1 MKYLNIKTF
10 LTGSFVF
17 LHINTVKANDFDSFL
32 KPLFEKKC
40 SECHG
45 KKKTKGKVNLF
56 EIKSYEQLKTKGKL
70 IKEVIEAVDAN
81 DMPPE
86 DEAQLTKA
94 EKEKLLI
101 ILKSTLQDS
110 ADSKKVKETAYRR
123 LNRFQYNYT
132 VKDLFE
138 LKKDIFALPEKV
150 MIRRGNYLQKM
161 TDKMPDK
168 VNVFNVLHPG
178 QIFKGVEPFPQDLRA
193 MHGYDNQADQLN
205 MPPVLLD
212 SFLKLSVSILNS
224 PDFNDK
230 LCGIWDEFFKEP
242 AKITNLH
249 KEVKNRLRPFLSK
262 AFKAAIDE
270 KTLER
275 YTNYTVAKIKSG
287 ASFTDGMK
295 KVASAILCSPRFL
308 FRVNSNT
315 SADENYELASKLSYF
330 LWGSAPDEQLISLA
344 QKGQLKSKTMLTK
357 TVDRMLKDP
366 KIERFLDT
374 FPTQWM
380 QLENIKSAVPDKKLY
395 RNYSLDKRQNP
406 GMHMVME
413 PLLLFDAVYMENRPL
428 HELLAPKFTYRN
440 DFLKKWYSLNN
451 KDIDPEKKAKEDR
464 ENIAHVNKLRQ
475 GFTSKLRSAE
485 NKMIALLKPVI
496 SKVKKPANPIK
507 NKSAMNRIYKGAH
520 PKEIGKLLSK
530 EDNNKRVEIEKRI
543 RRNEKLL
550 KDNPALE
557 GKLIDLYR
565 KKQADLALINSMR
578 SNFYQRVPVQDPRY
592 GGIITNAAVMTMTS
606 APKRTQPIARG
617 AWVIEVIFNDPPP
630 PPPNDVPPL
639 DEENVDHSLTIKE
652 KFEEHRK
659 NPDCAGCH
667 NRLDPLGF
675 ALENYDAVGLW
686 RDKYSNKR
694 VVDPSGK
701 MMKKYEFQNVINFKQ
716 VILKEKKRF
725 AKAFTSHLLRY
736 ALSRKLTPA
745 ESIVVD
751 NIVAKTEKED
761 YRIKSI
767 IREVILSDSFIGN
780 GEIN

>member
-1 MKYLNIKTF
+1 M
-10 LTGSFVF
+10 
-17 LHINTVKANDFDSFL
+17 
-32 KPLFEKKC
+32 
-40 SECHG
+40 
-45 KKKTKGKVNLF
+45 
-56 EIKSYEQLKTKGKL
+56 SYS
-70 IKEVIEAVDAN
+70 VAA
-81 DMPPE
+81 
-86 DEAQLTKA
+86 
-94 EKEKLLI
+94 
-101 ILKSTLQDS
+101 
-110 ADSKKVKETAYRR
+110 
-123 LNRFQYNYT
+123 NYT
-132 VKDLFE
+132 VKDLFK
-138 LKKDIFALPEKV
+138 LRKDVFALPEKV

-193 MHGYDNQADQLN
+193 MHGFDNQADQLN

-212 SFLKLSVSILNS
+212 SFLKLSVSIVNS

-230 LCGIWDEFFKEP
+230 LCGIWNEFFKKP
-242 AKITNLH
+242 AKIANLH
-249 KEVKNRLRPFLSK
+249 NEVKTRLRPFLSK
-262 AFKAAIDE
+262 AFKAVIDE
-270 KTLER
+270 ETLER
-275 YTNYTVAKIKSG
+275 YSKYTVTKIQSG
-287 ASFTDGMK
+287 LSFTDGMK
-295 KVASAILCSPRFL
+295 KVASAVLCSPRFL

-315 SADENYELASKLSYF
+315 STDKNYELASKLSYF
-330 LWGSAPDEQLISLA
+330 LWGSSPDEQLISLA
-344 QKGQLKSKTMLTK
+344 QKGKLKDKGILTK

-406 GMHMVME
+406 GMQMVME

-440 DFLKKWYSLNN
+440 DFLKKWYSFNN
-451 KDIDPEKKAKEDR
+451 KEVDHEKQAEEDR
-464 ENIAHVNKLRQ
+464 KNIAHVNKLRQ

-485 NKMIALLKPVI
+485 NEMVALLKPVI
-496 SKVKKPANPIK
+496 NKVKKPAK
-507 NKSAMNRIYKGAH
+507 TNKKKSIMNRIYKGAN

-530 EDNNKRVEIEKRI
+530 ANNKKRI
-543 RRNEKLL
+543 ELEKIIKRNEKLL
-550 KDNPALE
+550 KDNPALV
-557 GKLIDLYR
+557 GKLIPLYK
-565 KKQADLALINSMR
+565 KKQADLTLVNSMR
-578 SNFYQRVPVQDPRY
+578 SASYQRIPVKDPRY

-630 PPPNDVPPL
+630 PPPNDIPPL

-675 ALENYDAVGLW
+675 ALENYDVVGLW
-686 RDKYSNKR
+686 RDKYENR
-694 VVDPSGK
+694 REVDPSGK
-701 MMKKYEFQNVINFKQ
+701 MMKKYQFQNVIDFKQ

-725 AKAFTSHLLRY
+725 AKAFTGHLLRF
-736 ALSRKLTPA
+736 ALSRKLTPS
-745 ESIVVD
+745 ESIVID
-751 NIVAKTEKED
+751 NIVAKTELED
-761 YRIKSI
+761 FKIKSI
-767 IREVILSDSFIGN
+767 IREVILSDSFIGSN
-780 GEIN
+780 KIN